1 MGNTGALE
9 RLIEELRRLP
19 GVGQKTAQRLALYLL
34 SAEEGAVRR
43 LAQALVDLRDRCRY
57 CAVCR
62 NITESERCRICEDP
76 ERDRIRLCIVEETGD
91 LLSIERTKSYRG
103 LYHVL
108 HGALSPLDGVG
119 PEDLAIPDLLRRL
132 QTGGFHEVI
141 LATNPNVKGEAT
153 ALYLS
158 RVIKPL
164 GIPVTRIAHG
174 VPVGGDLEYLDEVT
188 IRKSLEGR
196 HAIH

>member
-19 GVGQKTAQRLALYLL
+19 GVGQKTAQRLALYLF

-43 LAQALVDLRDRCRY
+43 LAQAIVDLRDRSRY

-62 NITESERCRICEDP
+62 NITEAERCQICEDP
-76 ERDRIRLCIVEETGD
+76 ERDGARLCIVEETGD
-91 LLSIERTKSYRG
+91 LLSIERTKSFRG
-103 LYHVL
+103 VYHVL

-119 PEDLAIPDLLRRL
+119 PEDLAIPDLLQRL
-132 QTGGFHEVI
+132 QTGTFQEVI

-158 RVIKPL
+158 RVMKPL

-188 IRKSLEGR
+188 IRKALEGR
-196 HAIH
+196 HAL